1 VLDEELGSLN
11 LPLTNEPL
19 DKDLVL
25 SAVITSCS
33 LPSVDMRVTL
43 FFYGKS
49 FRSVN
54 FVLVVHEAVVWWYLC
69 MCGARWIC
77 GGRAS

>member
-33 LPSVDMRVTL
+33 L
-43 FFYGKS
+43 FFTFCRYESNPFLLWEKLS
-49 FRSVN
+49 QRK
-54 FVLVVHEAVVWWYLC
+54 LC
-69 MCGARWIC
+69 F
-77 GGRAS
+77 GGS